1 MKNDFSRERLPL
13 NEKVVAISVVG
24 SLALVHWRT
33 IFLSSPHPFVAI
45 SPTHFALTYCTFSI
59 KTSVNVCQFLVI
71 YSR

>member
-33 IFLSSPHPFVAI
+33 IFLSSPHP
-45 SPTHFALTYCTFSI
+45 
-59 KTSVNVCQFLVI
+59 LVHLSCRYLP
-71 YSR
+71 YSFCIDLLYF